1 MITFHKP
8 SHPVTPPRPRSA
20 RHSSKYKAR
29 RSEEREDDD
38 GREAVSEDESQH
50 RSVSSEDTISPT
62 VSVVNVCFK
71 TN

>member
-8 SHPVTPPRPRSA
+8 SDPVIPPRPSST

-38 GREAVSEDESQH
+38 RPEAVSEDESQH
-50 RSVSSEDTISPT
+50 MSVSSEDTISPT
-62 VSVVNVCFK
+62 VSMVYMCL